1 MVNFSEWLKAELKKR
16 NLLQKELAGMM
27 NVSEGIVSRYI
38 SGKDVPSPI
47 NLIKIA
53 KVFGLPEKEVLYIGG
68 YDEQY
73 RKLPPTVPKK
83 DEEPIELS
91 PDEESKLL
99 DEELNQLCKDI
110 HNLQFSKSKNVKLSN
125 NAKRAVITF
134 IRSALELSNI
144 GYLASQAISDLTE
157 K

>member
-53 KVFGLPEKEVLYIGG
+53 KVFGLPEKEVLEIGG

-73 RKLPPTVPKK
+73 RKIRTAEVTVKSDGHGEKIEFTDTLDKK
-83 DEEPIELS
+83 LYELCS
-91 PDEESKLL
+91 RFNNVFLDKRGKL
-99 DEELNQLCKDI
+99 DK
-110 HNLQFSKSKNVKLSN
+110 KSKEVLIYILED
-125 NAKRAVITF
+125 VIKK
-134 IRSALELSNI
+134 EE
-144 GYLASQAISDLTE
+144 QE
-157 K
+157 P